1 MKRGDVFTV
10 STRDAAAKPRP
21 AVILM
26 ADEFIRADRRV
37 ILCPLTSDLID
48 APLVRVR
55 IQPSRV
61 NGLRLVSDAMLE
73 RLGVSLPREVGDRI
87 GALERADLDR
97 IDAALINILSLTQSA
112 AIVSAIG
119 KLPR

>member
-10 STRDAAAKPRP
+10 STRGAAGKPRP

-26 ADEFIRADRRV
+26 ADEFIRTNRPV

-48 APLVRVR
+48 APLARVR
-55 IQPSRV
+55 IQPSAI

-73 RLGVSLPREVGDRI
+73 RLGVALPREVGDRI
-87 GALERADLDR
+87 GSLERGDLDH
-97 IDAALINILSLTQSA
+97 IDAALINILGLTQSA

-119 KLPR
+119 KLT